1 MSLMVRCLVQESMP
15 KDTTNITSLHNVH
28 KDCYHKVRNLLAACL
43 HAPKLPC
50 DRHCASDVARVVPN
64 SRHCGLTIKH
74 KHSSQCIFVWSE
86 ACTSVSGHALLGE
99 LWLKDG
105 KARSLAWL

>member
-50 DRHCASDVARVVPN
+50 DRLCVSDVARVVPN
-64 SRHCGLTIKH
+64 SRHCGVIIKH
-74 KHSSQCIFVWSE
+74 N
-86 ACTSVSGHALLGE
+86 TSASASLREV

-105 KARSLAWL
+105 MIRSLEGL